1 VDIYYAALRNALRRF
16 VEENGWQRSS
26 HIALSMMFALF
37 PFCIFSLSLAGLASV
52 HLRTGELIDFVF
64 GTWPDVVAQ
73 PIVRELEAVLG
84 QSDGTTLTLSAVLAI
99 FFASNGVD
107 AIRISITEAYRE
119 TDLRSMWK
127 TRLLCIAFVI
137 LGGGLLVTC
146 AAILV
151 ALPLYF
157 KLFDIAPP
165 EFYVRYFAGNTSLL
179 VATAS
184 LIFAVIACHKW
195 LPGIHRPLRDI
206 LPGVILTLI
215 LWGTVAKLFEY
226 YLVNYATYSVTY
238 AGLAGIMAAQL
249 FMYLM
254 AAIFVFGAE
263 FNGRLAS
270 LRRAAS

>member
-1 VDIYYAALRNALRRF
+1 MNVYIAALRNALRRF
-16 VEENGWQRSS
+16 DEENGWQRSS

-37 PFCIFSLSLAGLASV
+37 PFCIFCLSLAGLASV
-52 HLRTGELIDFVF
+52 HLQTDELIEFVF

-73 PIVRELEAVLG
+73 PIVSELRAVLE
-84 QSDGTTLTLSAVLAI
+84 QSGGKTLTFSALLAV
-99 FFASNGVD
+99 FFASNGVN
-107 AIRISITEAYRE
+107 AIRVSITEAYRE
-119 TDLRSMWK
+119 TDHRPMWK

-137 LGGGLLVTC
+137 LGSGILVAC
-146 AAILV
+146 AAVLV

-165 EFYVRYFAGNTSLL
+165 EFYVTYFAGKTSLL
-179 VATAS
+179 GAVAA
-184 LIFAVIACHKW
+184 LIFAVTACHKW
-195 LPGIHRPLRDI
+195 LPGIHRPIRDI
-206 LPGVILTLI
+206 LPGVVLTLI
-215 LWGTVAKLFEY
+215 LWTTAARIFEY

-238 AGLAGIMAAQL
+238 AGLAGVLAAQL

-254 AAIFVFGAE
+254 AVIFVFGAE

>member
-1 VDIYYAALRNALRRF
+1 MNVYIAALRNALRRF
-16 VEENGWQRSS
+16 DEVNGWQRSS

-52 HLRTGELIDFVF
+52 HLKTDELIEFVF

-84 QSDGTTLTLSAVLAI
+84 FSDGTTLTFSAVLAI

-119 TDLRSMWK
+119 KDLRSMWK
-127 TRLLCIAFVI
+127 TRLLCITFVI
-137 LGGGLLVTC
+137 LGGALLVSS

-157 KLFDIAPP
+157 KLFEIAPP
-165 EFYVRYFAGNTSLL
+165 ELYVRYFAGNTSLL
-179 VATAS
+179 VASGA
-184 LIFAVIACHKW
+184 LICAVIACHKW

-215 LWGTVAKLFEY
+215 LWAAVAKIFEY

-238 AGLAGIMAAQL
+238 AGLAGVMAAQL

-270 LRRAAS
+270 LRRATD

>member
-1 VDIYYAALRNALRRF
+1 MGVYIAALRNALRRF
-16 VEENGWQRSS
+16 DEENGWQRSS

-37 PFCIFSLSLAGLASV
+37 PFCIFCLSLAGFVSV
-52 HLRTGELIDFVF
+52 HLKTDELIEFVF

-73 PIVRELEAVLG
+73 PIISELEAVLA
-84 QSDGTTLTLSAVLAI
+84 QSSGTTLTFSALLAV

-119 TDLRSMWK
+119 KDIRPMWK

-137 LGGGLLVTC
+137 FGGALLVTS
-146 AAILV
+146 AALLV

-157 KLFDIAPP
+157 KLFEIAPP
-165 EFYVRYFAGNTSLL
+165 DLYLRLVAGKTSLL
-179 VATAS
+179 VAVAA
-184 LIFAVIACHKW
+184 LVFAVIACHKW
-195 LPGIHRPLRDI
+195 LPGIHRPLRDVM
-206 LPGVILTLI
+206 PGVILTLV
-215 LWGTVAKLFEY
+215 LWGTVARLFEF

-238 AGLAGIMAAQL
+238 AGLAGVLAAQL

-254 AAIFVFGAE
+254 AVIFVFGAE

-270 LRRAAS
+270 LRRATA